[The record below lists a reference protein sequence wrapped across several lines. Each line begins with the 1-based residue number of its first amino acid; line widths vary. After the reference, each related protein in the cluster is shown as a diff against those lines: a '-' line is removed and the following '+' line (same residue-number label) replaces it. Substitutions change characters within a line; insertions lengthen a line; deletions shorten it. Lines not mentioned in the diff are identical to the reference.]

1 MEETPEATGNFNWE
15 EKFTSKPEAFT
26 IAEKKELLSQ
36 ENDVVL
42 ASDAFFPF
50 SDNIERA
57 LESGVKYVVQPGG
70 STSDDVVLDC
80 CNRNNMVMVFNGIR
94 LFHH

>member
-1 MEETPEATGNFNWE
+1 MDAYLATISGV
-15 EKFTSKPEAFT
+15 A
-26 IAEKKELLSQ
+26 
-36 ENDVVL
+36 L

-57 LESGVKYVVQPGG
+57 KKSGVKYIAQPGG
-70 STSDDVVLDC
+70 SVRDDVVIDC
-80 CNRNNMVMVFNGIR
+80 CNKYNMAMVFTGIR

>member
-1 MEETPEATGNFNWE
+1 M
-15 EKFTSKPEAFT
+15 
-26 IAEKKELLSQ
+26 
-36 ENDVVL
+36 VL

-70 STSDDVVLDC
+70 STRDDVVLDC

>member
-1 MEETPEATGNFNWE
+1 M
-15 EKFTSKPEAFT
+15 
-26 IAEKKELLSQ
+26 
-36 ENDVVL
+36 L

-57 LESGVKYVVQPGG
+57 IQSGVKYIVQPGG
-70 STSDDVVLDC
+70 STRDDVVLDYC
-80 CNRNNMVMVFNGIR
+80 DKHDLVMVCNGIR